1 MILET
6 VCVEGDFT
14 LLTYEHR
21 LQVPVAVQGALAAV
35 AALGPVAF
43 VHADNPVLQAI
54 KPQVGRDLADP
65 FLDGWTAV
73 CVKHIDHHK
82 VDPHKVEEGA
92 LLASDRLAQPPGID
106 GADANAPRVE
116 RKPPLLDSVWDPVRK
131 KYKI

>member
-1 MILET
+1 MILGT

-14 LLTYEHR
+14 LLAHEHR

-43 VHADNPVLQAI
+43 VRADDPVLQAI

-65 FLDGWTAV
+65 FLDGRTAV
-73 CVKHIDHHK
+73 CGKHLDHQL
-82 VDPHKVEEGA
+82 PHEVEEGA
-92 LLASDRLAQPPGID
+92 LLAGDGLAQPPGID
-106 GADANAPRVE
+106 GADADAPRVE

>member
-73 CVKHIDHHK
+73 CVKHLNHQL
-82 VDPHKVEEGA
+82 PHKVKEGA
-92 LLASDRLAQPPGID
+92 LPAGDGLAQPPGID
-106 GADANAPRVE
+106 GADANAPPVE